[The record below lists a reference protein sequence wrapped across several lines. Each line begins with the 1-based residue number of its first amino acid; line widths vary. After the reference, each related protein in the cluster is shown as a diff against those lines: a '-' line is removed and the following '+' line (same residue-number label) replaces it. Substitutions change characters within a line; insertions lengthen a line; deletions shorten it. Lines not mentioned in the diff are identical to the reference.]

1 MSLPTTLLPDG
12 ALDRIRSEANQ
23 FFTTSGTVYTLSFT
37 HLPDG
42 RQVATSGVVFSANM
56 YIGKMTGDDLE
67 FLEQLGFARVGLTGT
82 ENVSKAVV
90 LAPVTNEIKN
100 THIIHIQGKD
110 WFVVWSNADTQDSVQ
125 IYQKALCID
134 RLVVEE
140 RYQKHG

>member
-1 MSLPTTLLPDG
+1 
-12 ALDRIRSEANQ
+12 
-23 FFTTSGTVYTLSFT
+23 
-37 HLPDG
+37 
-42 RQVATSGVVFSANM
+42 
-56 YIGKMTGDDLE
+56 MTGDDLE

-90 LAPVTNEIKN
+90 LAPATNEIKN
-100 THIIHIQGKD
+100 THIINIQGKD

-125 IYQKALCID
+125 VYQKALCLD